1 MEPTFNFK
9 SLVTKKYLVKIS
21 SSMNLNGFTSNNE
34 VEIRW
39 MLSLKEIGYQQYT
52 FELITLDHAMIKA
65 DNTGYIEI
73 HKVVSQM
80 QKALNEIKF
89 TTDKQGNLLRV
100 ENLQQIKDRWHSVKS
115 EVIEYNR
122 SNTSLVELFKIQDE
136 AFENKGGV
144 EAMVRATEF
153 FDIYLNN
160 IYGRD
165 LFNKVKK
172 NIPNLFRSGMVPFVM
187 SYDSNKSPDH
197 ENIYSVRIE
206 GYPNILA
213 ENHVKEL
220 YGGFPITDFD
230 ELKPVYT
237 YHANYNVDILTGF
250 IQDGE
255 VSFTEAINDKFGGQV
270 HYKIQAYE

>member
-1 MEPTFNFK
+1 MEYTFK
-9 SLVTKKYLVKIS
+9 SHITRKYLVKIT
-21 SSMNLNGFTSNNE
+21 SSMNLNGFTSDNE

-39 MLSLKEIGYQQYT
+39 MLSLKEIGVQHYT
-52 FELITLDHAMIKA
+52 FELITLDHAMVKA

-89 TTDKQGNLLRV
+89 TVDKQGNLLRV
-100 ENLQQIKDRWHSVKS
+100 DNLQQIKIRWETVKS

-136 AFENKGGV
+136 AFEKKGGV

-160 IYGRD
+160 LYGRD
-165 LFNKVKK
+165 LFSRVKK
-172 NIPNLFRSGMVPFVM
+172 SIPNLFRSGVIPFVLK
-187 SYDSNKSPDH
+187 YDSNKSLEN
-197 ENIYSVRIE
+197 ENIYNIRIE
-206 GYPNILA
+206 GYPNILV
-213 ENHVKEL
+213 ENHIKDL
-220 YGGFPITDFD
+220 YGGFPITDFSVI
-230 ELKPVYT
+230 KPIYM
-237 YHANYNVDILTGF
+237 YNANYNIDILTGF

-255 VSFTEAINDKFGGQV
+255 VNFTETINEKFSGEV
-270 HYKIQAYE
+270 HYKIQQYE